1 MMKRLSLL
9 ALAGSGTSAFMLAST
24 GAAGTRA
31 DWRAPRCAS
40 MMADGAGAYGFNV
53 RDLDTNDAV
62 DLSKYEGSVSLIVN
76 VASK

>member
-1 MMKRLSLL
+1 
-9 ALAGSGTSAFMLAST
+9 
-24 GAAGTRA
+24 
-31 DWRAPRCAS
+31 